1 MKYIHLNVLFLV
13 FAFCASCGEQ
23 NQTNSPKGNSKSE
36 TKDLVTSP
44 RSNDPF
50 IHTEYE
56 YTDSTGKRLII
67 QNSFSRGIKYTDPT
81 GKKEN
86 KVLFWTRITN
96 ETENPLELNIDFP
109 VEYEVP
115 SLPGRYFKIL
125 LPSDT
130 MTLDRAPLPDY
141 GITDLKS
148 FLDNSIHKPSSL
160 KRTINP
166 KESGGF
172 YVAILFDKGV
182 VGPFRTGLSIKG
194 QNLFYRVTRYDNT
207 PAHSPVDEKEINCGT
222 INLKNLMLKSQRTI
236 GIEEMPWFVIN
247 PRSLL

>member
-1 MKYIHLNVLFLV
+1 MKYIQLYALFLLLV
-13 FAFCASCGEQ
+13 FCISCRGQ
-23 NQTNSPKGNSKSE
+23 NKPDLPKENIKSQ
-36 TKDLVTSP
+36 TKDILTSTG
-44 RSNDPF
+44 F
-50 IHTEYE
+50 IHTKYE
-56 YTDSTGKRLII
+56 YTDSIGKRLII
-67 QNSFSRGIKYTDPT
+67 QNSLSRGIKYTDPN

-130 MTLDRAPLPDY
+130 MALDKEPLPDY

-182 VGPFRTGLSIKG
+182 IGPFRTGLSIKG
-194 QNLFYRVTRYDNT
+194 QNLFYKVTRYAGKQGL
-207 PAHSPVDEKEINCGT
+207 PFVDEKEINCGS
-222 INLKNLMLKSQRTI
+222 INLNLK
-236 GIEEMPWFVIN
+236 
-247 PRSLL
+247 

>member
-1 MKYIHLNVLFLV
+1 MKKVVILTIAIVELFSCKQSSRSMPETVNVET
-13 FAFCASCGEQ
+13 S
-23 NQTNSPKGNSKSE
+23 NSEKSVHYN
-36 TKDLVTSP
+36 K
-44 RSNDPF
+44 F
-50 IHTEYE
+50 IYSQYE
-56 YTDSTGKRLII
+56 YADAMGKRVII
-67 QNSFSRGIKYTDPT
+67 QNSLSRGIKYTDPT

-96 ETENPLELNIDFP
+96 ETENPLELNIGFP

-130 MTLDRAPLPDY
+130 MTLDKEPLPDY

-148 FLDNSIHKPSSL
+148 FLDNNILKPSSL
-160 KRTINP
+160 KRTINR

-172 YVAILFDKGV
+172 YVAILYDSGV

-194 QNLFYRVTRYDNT
+194 QNLFYKVTRIDGKQGVL
-207 PAHSPVDEKEINCGT
+207 VDENEINCGS
-222 INLKNLMLKSQRTI
+222 INLKNLVQQK
-236 GIEEMPWFVIN
+236 
-247 PRSLL
+247 

>member
-1 MKYIHLNVLFLV
+1 MKYIYVYALLLISV
-13 FAFCASCGEQ
+13 FHTSCGQ
-23 NQTNSPKGNSKSE
+23 NQTNSPKENIKSE
-36 TKDLVTSP
+36 TKDTVPLY
-44 RSNDPF
+44 RSNDPK
-50 IHTEYE
+50 IHSTYE
-56 YTDSTGKRLII
+56 YADSMGKRLII
-67 QNSFSRGIKYTDPT
+67 QNSLSRGIKYTDPN

-130 MTLDRAPLPDY
+130 MTLDKEPLPDY

-148 FLDNSIHKPSSL
+148 FLDNSTHKPTSL

-172 YVAILFDKGV
+172 YVAILCDSGV

-194 QNLFYRVTRYDNT
+194 QNLFYKVTRY
-207 PAHSPVDEKEINCGT
+207 AGKQGGSLIDEKEINCGS
-222 INLKNLMLKSQRTI
+222 INLKNLVQQK
-236 GIEEMPWFVIN
+236 
-247 PRSLL
+247 

>member
-1 MKYIHLNVLFLV
+1 MKYLQVYALFLMLV
-13 FAFCASCGEQ
+13 FCTSCGGQ
-23 NQTNSPKGNSKSE
+23 NKTDPPKENIKTE
-36 TKDLVTSP
+36 TKDIVTSTG
-44 RSNDPF
+44 SNEKY
-50 IHTEYE
+50 HTKSE
-56 YTDSTGKRLII
+56 YTDSMGKRLII
-67 QNSFSRGIKYTDPT
+67 QNSWSRGIKYTDPN

-130 MTLDRAPLPDY
+130 MTLDREPLPDY

-172 YVAILFDKGV
+172 YVAILFDSGV
-182 VGPFRTGLSIKG
+182 IGPFRTGLSIKG
-194 QNLFYRVTRYDNT
+194 QNLFYKVTRI
-207 PAHSPVDEKEINCGT
+207 AGKQGVVSLVDEKEINCGS
-222 INLKNLMLKSQRTI
+222 INLNLK
-236 GIEEMPWFVIN
+236 
-247 PRSLL
+247 